1 MAYIKPPCI
10 ALCELYHCMFCFIVF
25 FFLIG
30 SCLIGCA
37 WHWEEEQLKLPPSGR
52 SLQVI
57 EILISLPPS
66 HPSLPSSS
74 LPIKLHWPLSLGAQD
89 DLSLSLSPSPP
100 SFPLLFLPP
109 FKLTSF
115 FRSPGWPWQGDP
127 NGVSS
132 GGGVWHESHHW
143 PHLSA
148 SQEAL
153 WTSQENVQW
162 QAGQDDRSGSVYI
175 IIIIIIKFW
184 HPLPNDAKWFDKGHH
199 A

>member
-1 MAYIKPPCI
+1 MT
-10 ALCELYHCMFCFIVF
+10 
-25 FFLIG
+25 
-30 SCLIGCA
+30 
-37 WHWEEEQLKLPPSGR
+37 
-52 SLQVI
+52 
-57 EILISLPPS
+57 S
-66 HPSLPSSS
+66 H
-74 LPIKLHWPLSLGAQD
+74 
-89 DLSLSLSPSPP
+89 SLSPPPP

-153 WTSQENVQW
+153 WTGQENVQW
-162 QAGQDDRSGSVYI
+162 QAGQDDRWGTIILYIVNFVHLYWMMQIVWKRSSHVHVYAADGHRMQFMHAI
-175 IIIIIIKFW
+175 MECSL
-184 HPLPNDAKWFDKGHH
+184 PLKIGWSLSITLILVVMKMICAGQAFAKVTRFLRKHTGMH
-199 A
+199 AHMVPQ

>member
-37 WHWEEEQLKLPPSGR
+37 WHWEEEQLKLSHSGR

-57 EILISLPPS
+57 EALISLPL
-66 HPSLPSSS
+66 SLSPFLLYS
-74 LPIKLHWPLSLGAQD
+74 IKLHWPLSLGAQD
-89 DLSLSLSPSPP
+89 DLTLSLSP

-132 GGGVWHESHHW
+132 GGGVWHESNHW

-153 WTSQENVQW
+153 WTGQENVQW
-162 QAGQDDRSGSVYI
+162 QAGQDDRSGMI
-175 IIIIIIKFW
+175 I
-184 HPLPNDAKWFDKGHH
+184 
-199 A
+199 